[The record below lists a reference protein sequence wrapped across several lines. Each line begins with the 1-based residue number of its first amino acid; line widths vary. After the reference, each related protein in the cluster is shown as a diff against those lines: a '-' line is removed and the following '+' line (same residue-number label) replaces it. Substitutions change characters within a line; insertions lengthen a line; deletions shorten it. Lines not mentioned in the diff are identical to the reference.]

1 MNQIK
6 TNKRERGQSM
16 VEFALVLP
24 VVLLLIFGLLEFGRV
39 VNAEISA
46 GHCANEL
53 ARYGV
58 VQTGNDDQIEA
69 AIVAYAGSD
78 ANPVCPTFDL
88 DEEGELAVEVNVA
101 YPAGEATGRA
111 IIVSITY
118 PVEIVVP
125 ILREFFPG
133 NGGICDAGTYCATG
147 RAELQMERTSGS

>member
-1 MNQIK
+1 MDHLR
-6 TNKRERGQSM
+6 TNKRERGQSL

-24 VVLLLIFGLLEFGRV
+24 VVLLLTFGLIEFGRV
-39 VNAEISA
+39 INAEITA

-53 ARYGV
+53 ARYGI
-58 VQTGNDDQIEA
+58 VQTGTDAQIEA

-111 IIVSITY
+111 IIVSLTY

-133 NGGICDAGTYCATG
+133 NGGICAAGTYCANG
-147 RAELQMERTSGS
+147 RAELQMEKTSG